1 MEKIKN
7 LLKNKRK
14 EILIIA
20 SVIIIITLF
29 FSGYSLGKEYS
40 STFIETHA
48 KEENIEYTGKIEN
61 LAFNTLMSF
70 PEKALNNN
78 NISTIYDTTKLT
90 TFEFKNILNELY
102 LNNYI
107 IVDIYDIIDKDTLEL
122 KPILLP
128 RPGYRG
134 TPCIR

>member
-20 SVIIIITLF
+20 SILIVITLF

-48 KEENIEYTGKIEN
+48 KIAEPILIVENN
-61 LAFNTLMSF
+61 
-70 PEKALNNN
+70 
-78 NISTIYDTTKLT
+78 STIQVNGKQEKEYYK
-90 TFEFKNILNELY
+90 FKVK
-102 LNNYI
+102 NYKETGEI
-107 IVDIYDIIDKDTLEL
+107 T
-122 KPILLP
+122 
-128 RPGYRG
+128 
-134 TPCIR
+134 